1 MLQNETNIAAT
12 RRRQPFRLEIQE
24 FICFTPISHLV
35 FLRNETNIAVKRRR
49 QPFRLDRTE
58 RGVHMKISTGWAGKK
73 VLSSPFVLQLLVI
86 MFLVEFVKGALMVSI
101 LPVYMG
107 TVLGFSAYAIGWALA
122 LQYIGDNAFR
132 SPLGWIIDRLGY
144 RMVMLFGVILTFA
157 SVAIVS
163 LTEGVGWIVLA
174 CLLLGVG
181 TSPLWPCVITGAT
194 AVAGNEASGS
204 IMSVVYMAWLTGVG
218 IGPVV
223 INFFILQSFA
233 PAFRLLIGMMVVVVF
248 VALLLPGRSKSREIE
263 GTEAPAIVH
272 AGAERKAPLGERIR
286 SYFAQ
291 VSASMHASW
300 LLYPAMFIQNFAL
313 GLLTPVLTLYAR
325 TVLHLTP
332 QQYSMYLVAGGAVTV
347 LGLIPVGKWVDKV
360 GTKWFLHVGF
370 ILSAISLPMLG
381 YTRSLPLVLAIVA
394 VVGLG
399 YAMIIP
405 AWNALIA
412 DAIPKSERGAVWGFF
427 LTIEGLGVVAGS
439 ILSGRLFDSFGP
451 HAPFLVSGSVMLLLF
466 VLHLFITRRPA
477 VVVR

>member
-1 MLQNETNIAAT
+1 MKLQ
-12 RRRQPFRLEIQE
+12 
-24 FICFTPISHLV
+24 S
-35 FLRNETNIAVKRRR
+35 
-49 QPFRLDRTE
+49 
-58 RGVHMKISTGWAGKK
+58 GWAGKK
-73 VLSSPFVLQLLVI
+73 VLTSPFVVQLLII

-107 TVLGFSAYAIGWALA
+107 TVLGLSAYAVGWALA

-163 LTEGVGWIVLA
+163 STSGMGWIVLA

-194 AVAGNEASGS
+194 AVAGNEASGT
-204 IMSVVYMAWLTGVG
+204 IMSVVYFAWLTGVG
-218 IGPVV
+218 CGPIV
-223 INFFILQSFA
+223 INFFIVETYA
-233 PAFRLLIGMMVVVVF
+233 PAFRILIAMMVVVVV

-263 GTEAPAIVH
+263 GREVTVH
-272 AGAERKAPLGERIR
+272 QTGSAEPFSERISEYFRKVR
-286 SYFAQ
+286 S
-291 VSASMHASW
+291 SMHASW
-300 LLYPAMFIQNFAL
+300 LLYPAMFTQNFAL

-347 LGLIPVGKWVDKV
+347 IGLIPVGKWVDRV

-370 ILSAISLPMLG
+370 LIAAVSLPLLG
-381 YTRSLPLVLAIVA
+381 YTRSLPLVLGIVA

-412 DAIPKSERGAVWGFF
+412 EAIPKEERGAVWGFF
-427 LTIEGLGVVAGS
+427 LTIEGLGVVVGS
-439 ILSGRLFDSFGP
+439 ILSGKLFDSLGP
-451 HAPFLVSGSVMLLLF
+451 QAPFLVSGSVMLLLF
-466 VLHLFITRRPA
+466 VLHLFITRRPT
-477 VVVR
+477 VMVR